1 MAIPS
6 ISAPEFT
13 TTLPSTGQEIT
24 YRPFLVK
31 EEKILLMALEGE
43 DTKEINSAILKIL
56 KNCIISDVDA
66 DKFSTF
72 DVEYLFLRL
81 RGKSVGEKVE
91 LKIGHSH
98 DKCAY
103 RTEIEVDLDEVQLA
117 GEIKDG
123 KTMLTDT
130 IGVKLRY
137 PALRDIKAGPKQD
150 AADAMYDM
158 ITNCIEY
165 IYDAEEVYADFTKKE
180 MQDWIGT
187 LNSAQFKKVT
197 QFFEDMP
204 KLSHT
209 ITWTCPECGE
219 EDTIVLEGLDSFFT

>member
-1 MAIPS
+1 MALPS
-6 ISAPEFT
+6 LSAPEFT
-13 TTLPSTGQEIT
+13 TELPSTGQEIK

-43 DTKEINSAILKIL
+43 DTKEINNAILKIL
-56 KNCIISDVDA
+56 GNCILSDVDVN
-66 DKFSTF
+66 KFSTF

-91 LKIGHSH
+91 IKIGHTH
-98 DKCAY
+98 DRCAH
-103 RTEIEVDLDEVQLA
+103 RTEIEVDLDDIKLV

-123 KTMLTDT
+123 KTMLTDN

-137 PALRDIKAGPKQD
+137 PSLADIKAGPKQD

-158 ITNCIEY
+158 INNCIEY
-165 IYDAEEVYADFTKKE
+165 IYDDEEVYSDFTKKE
-180 MQDWIGT
+180 IQDWIGS
-187 LNSAQFKKVT
+187 LNAAQFKKIT
-197 QFFEDMP
+197 EFFEDMP

-209 ITWTCPECGE
+209 IKWTCPECGE

>member
-1 MAIPS
+1 MALPS

-56 KNCIISDVDA
+56 KNCIISDVDV

-98 DKCAY
+98 DKCAH
-103 RTEIEVDLDEVQLA
+103 RTEIEVDLDEVQLV

-137 PALRDIKAGPKQD
+137 PALGDITAGPKQD
-150 AADAMYDM
+150 AADAMYNM

>member
-1 MAIPS
+1 MALPS
-6 ISAPEFT
+6 LSAPEFM
-13 TTLPSTGQEIT
+13 TTLPSTGQEIK

-43 DTKEINSAILKIL
+43 DSIEINNAILKIL
-56 KNCIISDVDA
+56 GNCILSDVDVS
-66 DKFSTF
+66 KFSTF

-98 DKCAY
+98 DRCAH
-103 RTEIEVDLDEVQLA
+103 RTEIEVDLDQVELVGEV
-117 GEIKDG
+117 KDG

-137 PALRDIKAGPKQD
+137 PSLSDVKAGPKQD
-150 AADAMYDM
+150 AADAMYNM
-158 ITNCIEY
+158 ITDCIEY

-180 MQDWIGT
+180 IQDWIGT
-187 LNSAQFKKVT
+187 LNASQFKKITEFYEV
-197 QFFEDMP
+197 MP

-209 ITWTCPECGE
+209 IKWTCPECGE

>member
-1 MAIPS
+1 
-6 ISAPEFT
+6 
-13 TTLPSTGQEIT
+13 
-24 YRPFLVK
+24 
-31 EEKILLMALEGE
+31 MALEGE

-56 KNCIISDVDA
+56 KNCIISDVNV

-91 LKIGHSH
+91 IKIGHSH
-98 DKCAY
+98 DKCAH
-103 RTEIEVDLDEVQLA
+103 RTEIEVDLDEVQLI

-123 KTMLTDT
+123 KIMLTDD

-137 PALRDIKAGPKQD
+137 PALKDVSGKTEKDLD
-150 AADAMYDM
+150 AATAMYEM
-158 ITNCIEY
+158 INNCIEY
-165 IYDAEEVYADFTKKE
+165 IFDADEVYADFTQKE
-180 MQDWIGT
+180 IEDWIST
-187 LNSAQFKKVT
+187 LNAAQFKKIT
-197 QFFEDMP
+197 EFFEDMP

-219 EDTIVLEGLDSFFT
+219 EDSIVLEGLDSFFT

>member
-1 MAIPS
+1 MALPS

>member
-1 MAIPS
+1 MALPS

-219 EDTIVLEGLDSFFT
+219 EDTIVLEGLDSFFI

>member
-1 MAIPS
+1 MALPS

-130 IGVKLRY
+130 TGVKLRD
-137 PALRDIKAGPKQD
+137 PAVRDIKAGPKQD

-219 EDTIVLEGLDSFFT
+219 EDTIVLEGLDSFFI